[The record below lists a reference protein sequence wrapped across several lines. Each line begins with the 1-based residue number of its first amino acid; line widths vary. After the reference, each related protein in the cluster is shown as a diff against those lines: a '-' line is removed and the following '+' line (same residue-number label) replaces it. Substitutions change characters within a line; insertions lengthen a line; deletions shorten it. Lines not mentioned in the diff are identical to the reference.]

1 MVMVLRLGLMDNL
14 MKENGKK
21 AKLRVKVHTPGL
33 MALNMKGPSKTTK
46 FMEKAQRQM
55 KMVN

>member
-21 AKLRVKVHTPGL
+21 EKLRVKVHTPGL
-33 MALNMKGPSKTTK
+33 MALNTKDPSKTTK

-55 KMVN
+55 KMVK